1 MIDHTTSYHLQAL
14 TNKMLSIFEG
24 KQNGYSLHHYSKH
37 VPNPSLPST
46 RREKINTY
54 TYPQ

>member
-1 MIDHTTSYHLQAL
+1 MIDHTASYHLQAL

-24 KQNGYSLHHYSKH
+24 KQNGYSLRHYSKH

-46 RREKINTY
+46 HTEKINKCM
-54 TYPQ
+54 YPQ